1 MISVSL
7 SAQSSKK
14 VEILNADYTFADI
27 NKHPDYWRLIG
38 NVSFKHNNA
47 IMHCDSAYHFTNKNK
62 IKAFGKIKIV
72 KDKNL
77 ILTGKKL
84 TYNSELSQAEIQG
97 NVKFVDQYMTLTT
110 EKILF
115 NSNTNIASYP
125 SYGTIIEHEKTINSK
140 KGEYH
145 SNIHKFIF
153 KDSVQVSTKDYNIN
167 TDNMHYQTKS
177 ETAYFFGP
185 SYIVSKN
192 KKIYCENGWYN
203 TKKNISQFKNNA
215 AIFSENYIL
224 KGDSIYYNKNLG
236 YGKAIKNVT
245 LIDTLEETIV
255 HGELAEYFEKT
266 ETIEITNKPWLQTL
280 FETDTLFMHANKF
293 ISTKVAE
300 KKVLLAYNKVK
311 FFTKKIQGK
320 ADSLCYNFS
329 DSSIQIF
336 NKPILWSNNF
346 QITAD
351 SIDLFT
357 NQKKINYM
365 ILKPKPMIISRED
378 SLDYNQIKGK
388 KMIIYFKDNN
398 IHIIDIKGNGQ
409 SIFIVKDEEENKKIG
424 LNYTECTDL
433 KLYFQNN
440 KLEAVNY
447 ETQPKSTTKPYEK
460 INEKD
465 RYLKEFHWREKEQ
478 PKNKQ
483 DIFIE

>member
-14 VEILNADYTFADI
+14 IEILNADYTFADI
-27 NKHPDYWRLIG
+27 NKHPEYWRLIG
-38 NVSFKHNNA
+38 NISFKHNNA
-47 IMHCDSAYHFTNKNK
+47 IMYCDSAYHFTNKNK

-84 TYNSELSQAEIQG
+84 TYNSEISQAKIEG
-97 NVKFVDQYMTLTT
+97 NVKLVDQYMTLTT
-110 EKILF
+110 EKLLF

-125 SYGTIIEHEKTINSK
+125 THGTIIEHEKTINSK

-145 SNIHKFIF
+145 SKIHKFIF

-167 TDNMHYQTKS
+167 TDNMHYHTNS

-185 SYIVSKN
+185 SYIISTN

-203 TKKNISQFKNNA
+203 TKKNISQFKKNA

-224 KGDSIYYNKNLG
+224 KGDSMYYNKNLG

-245 LIDTLEETIV
+245 LIDTLEKTIV
-255 HGELAEYFEKT
+255 HGGLAEYFEKT
-266 ETIEITNKPWLQTL
+266 KTIEITNKPWLETL
-280 FETDTLFMHANKF
+280 FETDTLFMYANKF

-320 ADSLCYNFS
+320 SDSLCYNFS

-336 NKPILWSNNF
+336 NKPILWSDNF

-365 ILKPKPMIISRED
+365 ILKPNPMIIARED

-398 IHIIDIKGNGQ
+398 INIIDIIGNGQ

-447 ETQPKSTTKPYEK
+447 EIQPKSTTKPYAK

-465 RYLKEFHWREKEQ
+465 RYLKGFHWREQEQ